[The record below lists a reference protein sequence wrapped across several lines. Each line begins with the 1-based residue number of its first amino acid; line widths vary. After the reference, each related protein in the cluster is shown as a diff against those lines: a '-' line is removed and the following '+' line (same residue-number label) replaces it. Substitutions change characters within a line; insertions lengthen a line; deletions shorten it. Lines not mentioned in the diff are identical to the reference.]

1 MRLSSLLARRFRPTR
16 AALLVGAVAA
26 ATGAPRAGA
35 QQPGAPA
42 PVAVDSGRTAAADT
56 SRSGGPRRPRSAIAP
71 RPGLEPPISPRR
83 AFLSSL
89 LVPGL
94 GQSRLRRPSAGA
106 GFFFVELGALTM
118 LQKSRGDLREVKRL
132 RADSVVTNWP
142 VDPATGAPLPR
153 PPRLFGAFGE
163 ELLRARRVHLEDWVA
178 VLLFNHL
185 VAGTEAY
192 VAANLWDVPAQVSMR
207 VTPSGTRAL
216 VVVVAW

>member
-1 MRLSSLLARRFRPTR
+1 MRPSRLRSALTVALRAGIVAGAIAASS
-16 AALLVGAVAA
+16 
-26 ATGAPRAGA
+26 AGA
-35 QQPGAPA
+35 QQPGAA
-42 PVAVDSGRTAAADT
+42 AASDSARAAAADT
-56 SRSGGPRRPRSAIAP
+56 VRPRGPQRPRSAIAP

-94 GQSRLRRPSAGA
+94 GQSRLQRPSAGA
-106 GFFFVELGALTM
+106 GFFLVELGALTM
-118 LQKSRGDLREVKRL
+118 LQKSLGDLREVKRL
-132 RADSVVTNWP
+132 RADSVVSNWP
-142 VDPATGAPLPR
+142 VDPGTGALLPR
-153 PPRLFGAFGE
+153 PPRVLGAFGE

-207 VTPSGTRAL
+207 LTPSGARAL
-216 VVVVAW
+216 VVAFAW